1 MKTQTSTNKPSPSS
15 SLTPRVAVL
24 AIDGLDWELLQHL
37 VDSGQMPFCNQLLDA
52 GCSAT
57 MTVPPPNSTAASW
70 STVATGVM
78 ADQHGVC
85 HDLEVRPDNLT
96 LQQTSS
102 DSVLYPPFWQLAM
115 DEGLVT
121 YLAGWPSTFP
131 AQLPANAA
139 AGCRIVSAGFEL
151 AEHGEHGDVYCWPL
165 SPEAVVPFSERSTVQ
180 DARVH
185 PADLE
190 ANMVAPLLSKG
201 CFDLGTSLTLVAG
214 RQLAQL
220 ASVHNLGVHW
230 AQQSDW
236 QLLVLRFDVLPAWLK
251 ALKEHGIDSIEG
263 LSPWYR
269 YLDMMIG
276 RYMAIIGRTAHLVL
290 ISDHGL
296 PPKHSTAVEQLFG
309 VRSSGCMITA
319 GPSIPAD
326 QLLNPISGLDI
337 CPSLLAL
344 LGLTASEIL
353 LGRNVLAT
361 NNEQRNK
368 MVPLEKLPADIT
380 VETLLAEN
388 LVDQKAQNWLTEQGF
403 PAVNLTPL
411 KSMVKRV
418 RAETLAGWA
427 SAQHARGRINQAII
441 SLEHALE
448 LAPEDLGLRLALG
461 EHLLEAGRVVDCQA
475 LVEGLP
481 PAAKEGLWPDVIA
494 SLIAVS
500 EENWAVAEHHLG
512 LLAVS
517 DKSPINS
524 YAWLARTKLA
534 QQDWGAA
541 ERMFTA
547 ALTGL
552 GEKAVL
558 WDGLGYAQLQLGRS
572 DQAIQSFSQAIANQ
586 PSNALYHQARALA
599 YEHGGNLAKAQ
610 YDLWRALTLDASLLT
625 ARHHLVRLAS
635 LVNELN

>member
-1 MKTQTSTNKPSPSS
+1 MKTQTSTKKSS
-15 SLTPRVAVL
+15 VSSNLTPRIAVL
-24 AIDGLDWELLQHL
+24 AIDGLDWQLLQQL

-52 GCSAT
+52 GCSAA

-78 ADQHGVC
+78 ADQHAVC
-85 HDLEVRPDNLT
+85 HDLSVRPDSLT
-96 LQQTSS
+96 LQQASS
-102 DSVLYPPFWQLAM
+102 DGVLSPPFWQMAM

-131 AQLPANAA
+131 AKLLDNAA
-139 AGCRIVSAGFEL
+139 AGCRIVSAGFEF
-151 AEHGEHGDVYCWPL
+151 AEHDDVHCWPL
-165 SPEAVVPFSERSTVQ
+165 SPEAVVPFSERSTVH

-201 CFDLGTSLTLVAG
+201 CLEVGAELTLAAG

-230 AQQSDW
+230 AQQPDW
-236 QLLVLRFDVLPAWLK
+236 QLLVLRFDVLPAWLR
-251 ALKEHGIDSIEG
+251 ALKEQGIDSIEG

-276 RYMAIIGRTAHLVL
+276 RYMAIIGQTAHLML

-296 PPKHSTAVEQLFG
+296 PPKHNTAVEQLLG
-309 VRSSGCMITA
+309 VRSSGCIITA
-319 GPSIPAD
+319 GPGIPAD

-337 CPSLLAL
+337 CPTLLAL
-344 LGLTASEIL
+344 LGVTAPENL

-361 NNEQRNK
+361 NDEQRNK
-368 MVPLEKLPADIT
+368 MVPLNTLPANIT

-388 LVDQKAQNWLTEQGF
+388 PVDQKAQNWLTQQGF

-418 RAETLAGWA
+418 QAETLAGWA

-441 SLEHALE
+441 ALEHALE
-448 LAPEDLGLRLALG
+448 LAPEHLGLRLALG
-461 EHLLEAGRVVDCQA
+461 ERLLEAGRVVDCQA

-494 SLIAVS
+494 SLIAVA

-524 YAWLARTKLA
+524 SAWLARTKLA
-534 QQDWGAA
+534 QQDWVGA

-552 GEKAVL
+552 GEKAAL
-558 WDGLGYAQLQLGRS
+558 WDGLGYAQLQLDRS
-572 DQAIQSFSQAIANQ
+572 EQAIQSFSNAIANQ
-586 PSNALYHQARALA
+586 PTNALYHQARALA
-599 YEHGGNLAKAQ
+599 YEHAGNLAKAQ

-625 ARHHLVRLAS
+625 ARHHLVRLTS
-635 LVNELN
+635 LVNELS